1 MFGRYT
7 MPKTVAGHFP
17 PYLQTVRYGPAQTP
31 QSVMNEN
38 DKTGFAERLKSA
50 AEAKKALLEKM
61 KPKAAVIDPLF
72 AERAAL
78 RAKEKADEL
87 TAVRNARAE
96 ARAAAKALAD
106 EIAEAQRL
114 EAEAMA
120 EAELGAKRGARKE
133 RKALTKAEAK
143 AARDARY
150 AARKAR
156 K

>member
-1 MFGRYT
+1 

-72 AERAAL
+72 AE
-78 RAKEKADEL
+78 
-87 TAVRNARAE
+87 